1 MGNRRK
7 RQPGPQYHAE
17 GQHGEKTHNR
27 FIEQLTES
35 TKEVDELKGRP
46 IEGHHRL
53 EQARDQHDEAEKNS
67 QWVAERRHGP
77 GKSDESG

>member
-1 MGNRRK
+1 MGNRK
-7 RQPGPQYHAE
+7 RRTPGPQYHAE

-53 EQARDQHDEAEKNS
+53 HQVRDQHDEAEQNS
-67 QWVAERRHGP
+67 EWVRERRHGLGPP
-77 GKSDESG
+77 GESE